1 MQLKT
6 LAAAVAL
13 LASGLASAT
22 TVYNA
27 GAYTVTYDE
36 TTTFGAIS
44 GSWSSSGNAFGFEW
58 AVSKDVAVSNLGG
71 SAVSA
76 SFALPSF
83 TLTANPG
90 YALGGSLVGF
100 LGNFVYAEFSG
111 STNLTANATVSVN
124 GVDFV
129 LPTTPFARTVT
140 VAPFGYFSGS
150 GSQALTGVTS
160 LEIKDAWITLSAA
173 AGSFAGISG
182 QPQNKL
188 SFAFEAAPVPEPET
202 YALMLAG
209 LGILGFLAR
218 RRAR

>member
-36 TTTFGAIS
+36 TAAFNS
-44 GSWSSSGNAFGFEW
+44 FSSWSSSGNVFGFEW
-58 AVSKDVAVSNLGG
+58 SVTNLVSVSNAGG
-71 SAVSA
+71 SAVSV

-83 TLTANPG
+83 TLTANSG
-90 YALGGSLVGF
+90 YALGGTLVST
-100 LGNFVYAEFSG
+100 LGNLVYAEFAG
-111 STNLTANATVSVN
+111 STGLTANATLSVN

-129 LPTTPFARTVT
+129 LPTAPLGKTPT
-140 VAPFGYFSGS
+140 VAPFGYFSGTS
-150 GSQALTGVTS
+150 SQALTGVTS
-160 LEIKDAWITLSAA
+160 IEVKDAWITLTAS

-188 SFAFEAAPVPEPET
+188 SFAFEAAPVPEPES
-202 YALMLAG
+202 YALLLAG
-209 LGILGFLAR
+209 LGIVGFLAR
-218 RRAR
+218 RRQR